1 MLTKASGPILRRR
14 HLSWTSGGM
23 YNPVNWFYTAPVPP
37 VTPVIIPDTPFS
49 IPVDMEMTMVSVG
62 SIVDST
68 AIAQQMSNLALAIP
82 DAPTYGYVLSA
93 LLDKDITE
101 MGLINMLGFINPMTY
116 IGWYGN
122 LLTQSKL
129 RFFSVKEKPVSLTAK
144 SRSCCINRYS
154 NANCITSVDWFITW
168 WINSIENSNNA
179 RSK

>member
-1 MLTKASGPILRRR
+1 MNQFFYFQIFLFFISISIKSRFRMLTKAAGPILRRR

-37 VTPVIIPDTPFS
+37 VTPVNIPDAPLS
-49 IPVDMEMTMVSVG
+49 IPIDMEMTMASVG

-68 AIAQQMSNLALAIP
+68 AIAQQMSKLALAIP

-116 IGWYGN
+116 IGRYRKPFDQN
-122 LLTQSKL
+122 LF
-129 RFFSVKEKPVSLTAK
+129 RFLVK
-144 SRSCCINRYS
+144 
-154 NANCITSVDWFITW
+154 
-168 WINSIENSNNA
+168 
-179 RSK
+179 